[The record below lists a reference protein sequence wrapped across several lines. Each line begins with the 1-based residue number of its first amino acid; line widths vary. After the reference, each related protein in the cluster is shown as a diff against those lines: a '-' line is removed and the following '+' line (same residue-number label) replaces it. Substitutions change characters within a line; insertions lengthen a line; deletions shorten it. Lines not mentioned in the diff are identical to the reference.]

1 MDIFDKTSAEKKSI
15 GFSYQDYVALKH
27 ALELKPGESIG
38 IEVFDDVHLESIS
51 GKKTL
56 IQVKHSINNSSNVTN
71 KDIDLWKTLYNWSE
85 AIKLVDDKDVKLVFY
100 TNKKLTL
107 ENGIVQL
114 LSATIKNKKDIK
126 AEIKSILKEHKNH
139 EDEIYKFIS
148 TIHNLPAK
156 MANRLF
162 ESISF
167 SHSEIE
173 IINQIKL
180 ILKTFSVPD
189 NKINDAFHNIS
200 GAFFEHKYKVVKNS
214 KKITITYEE
223 FRNNLGIDRIIQI
236 TRNCIN
242 SFDQYYQ
249 FESAYPENIDSKI
262 SYKQLQDIKIN
273 PNAVM
278 KYINEMAKTEAF
290 IQKLL
295 SDGELTKKEEDL
307 IYNKLFD
314 EWESQHTIKYITE
327 SYSEINPV
335 HISSAVSIC
344 LELISKCEITVENNK
359 LPRSMTTGAFLILSD
374 EPRIGWLQHWESIY
388 K

>member
-51 GKKTL
+51 GKKTF

-100 TNKKLTL
+100 TNKKLTQ

-167 SHSEIE
+167 SHS
-173 IINQIKL
+173 
-180 ILKTFSVPD
+180 
-189 NKINDAFHNIS
+189 
-200 GAFFEHKYKVVKNS
+200 
-214 KKITITYEE
+214 
-223 FRNNLGIDRIIQI
+223 
-236 TRNCIN
+236 
-242 SFDQYYQ
+242 
-249 FESAYPENIDSKI
+249 
-262 SYKQLQDIKIN
+262 
-273 PNAVM
+273 
-278 KYINEMAKTEAF
+278 
-290 IQKLL
+290 
-295 SDGELTKKEEDL
+295 
-307 IYNKLFD
+307 
-314 EWESQHTIKYITE
+314 
-327 SYSEINPV
+327 
-335 HISSAVSIC
+335 
-344 LELISKCEITVENNK
+344 
-359 LPRSMTTGAFLILSD
+359 
-374 EPRIGWLQHWESIY
+374 
-388 K
+388 